1 MCYKLSEKPCYD
13 TEHCKDTHRETH
25 PEGNFLNIL
34 VFLRQ
39 LPEEHRLAYFY
50 KRSERQ
56 NRCYKRDYRRKQ
68 EAYVSALD
76 RLLVCRLIDHPFGGK
91 AVERRY
97 TADRKSAY
105 QEQDCRVRHPLGKPA
120 ELVQVRG
127 PRLLEHRACCKEE
140 EAFEQS
146 VVHCVIKARRNSESR
161 AEAAGCQYITDLGDR
176 VESEKPFEIVLGKGH
191 RDTDEHTYGTYK
203 YKEELHLAKCHALE
217 QEICESYYAVDTGF
231 RQDAGYKYGY
241 RSRCRA
247 VGVRCQRVEGDDE
260 GFCGKA
266 YIEQRKG
273 NNR

>member
-1 MCYKLSEKPCYD
+1 MYRLPCSGHIKDDLRPYGGIGSHNRCRIAITEHAVYIFADIKDRPRCRLCEVMCYKLSEQPCYD
-13 TEHCKDTHRETH
+13 TEHRKDTHRETH

-127 PRLLEHRACCKEE
+127 SRLLEHRTGRKEE
-140 EAFEQS
+140 ETFEQS
-146 VVHCVIKARRNSESR
+146 VVHCVIKAR
-161 AEAAGCQYITDLGDR
+161 
-176 VESEKPFEIVLGKGH
+176 
-191 RDTDEHTYGTYK
+191 
-203 YKEELHLAKCHALE
+203 
-217 QEICESYYAVDTGF
+217 
-231 RQDAGYKYGY
+231 
-241 RSRCRA
+241 
-247 VGVRCQRVEGDDE
+247 
-260 GFCGKA
+260 
-266 YIEQRKG
+266 
-273 NNR
+273 